1 MDLDISR
8 HLIYTWDEAP
18 LLLEISFKENEREK
32 DVHWRKIQTEGELV
46 KPINNVGVSERAGYF
61 ITKLETISETT

>member
-1 MDLDISR
+1 M
-8 HLIYTWDEAP
+8 
-18 LLLEISFKENEREK
+18 LLEISFKENEREK

-46 KPINNVGVSERAGYF
+46 KLINNVGVSERAGYF